1 MRRRGSDDVCLAG
14 AASFEAPE
22 CTHRRMVFVE
32 TPAISAAWL
41 TVRTVDVSM
50 PSRVTDDARVRHFD
64 RDTKKESAGSWTA
77 LSLGLVPTG

>member
-1 MRRRGSDDVCLAG
+1 
-14 AASFEAPE
+14 
-22 CTHRRMVFVE
+22 
-32 TPAISAAWL
+32 
-41 TVRTVDVSM
+41 VSM